1 MSILVI
7 QIPHRSRLRA
17 GSAESDA
24 PTPAA
29 TSKDEVSYALSPDGL
44 VLQAQGQ
51 CAVALLPKADTVI
64 AVLADTDVSWHR
76 ITLPKAPA
84 GRLRAALVGVLE
96 DSVLDE
102 VDLTHFAVAPQASSG
117 QPTWIA
123 AVNRPWLRGEL
134 AALEKANV
142 FVDRVVPASWPDD
155 PPTGHFA
162 ETDSQAGNG
171 SAHGVALTWSNPDGV
186 ATFRLHGGLARA
198 VIPSPAPPGT
208 RWSATPGAASAAE
221 QWLGTSVNVMPT
233 AQRLLQA
240 SRTLWNLRQFE
251 LARRSRGRRALRDAL
266 RQWRSPAWRPVRWGV
281 AALVVAQ
288 IAGLNLWAW
297 HQRGAIADKRS
308 AIIEVVKTTFPQVNE
323 NTIRL
328 GPDSVMQ
335 REVDSLRLH
344 AGKPGESDFEPMLQ
358 AAATAWPA
366 GRPPVDNLRY
376 ESGRLSL
383 AISGWGP
390 AQIDEFRSRLQ
401 PAGWQLDTGGEGRV
415 TISRAS
421 RTSRTST
428 P

>member
-1 MSILVI
+1 MSLLVI
-7 QIPHRSRLRA
+7 QIPPRQRLRSQDSS
-17 GSAESDA
+17 GAEADA
-24 PTPAA
+24 ARAA
-29 TSKDEVSYALSPDGL
+29 QEFVYAASPDGL
-44 VLQAQGQ
+44 FLQAEGQGP
-51 CAVALLPKADTVI
+51 AALLPKADNIV
-64 AVLADTDVSWHR
+64 AVVSDTDIGWHR

-84 GRLRAALVGVLE
+84 SRVRDALNGVLE
-96 DSVLDE
+96 DAVLEDID
-102 VDLTHFAVAPQASSG
+102 VTHLAVAPGAVPG
-117 QPTWIA
+117 QPTWVA
-123 AVNRPWLRGEL
+123 ALNRPWLRAQL
-134 AALEKANV
+134 AALEKGGV
-142 FVDRVVPASWPDD
+142 FVDRVVPSAWPDD
-155 PPTGHFA
+155 PPSGHFA
-162 ETDSQAGNG
+162 ETDD
-171 SAHGVALTWSNPDGV
+171 AHEGPAQGVTLTWSHPDGV
-186 ATFRLHGGLARA
+186 ATLRLHGGLARA

-344 AGKPGESDFEPMLQ
+344 AG
-358 AAATAWPA
+358 
-366 GRPPVDNLRY
+366 
-376 ESGRLSL
+376 
-383 AISGWGP
+383 
-390 AQIDEFRSRLQ
+390 
-401 PAGWQLDTGGEGRV
+401 
-415 TISRAS
+415 
-421 RTSRTST
+421 
-428 P
+428 